1 MTDSTLNRFLAS
13 GTNAERLAFTP
24 NPPTPASGPS
34 QSYLWHEEDTGN
46 TYCWN
51 ASSSTFIKV
60 NNAPTSTTPNAV
72 TFNNSGSGAASG
84 TEFDGSAAQTISY
97 NTLGAQPSDAT
108 LTALSA
114 VAWSAGTQVLTL
126 TAADTFA
133 LKTVGIAAG
142 NILDKTAGDTLY
154 QPVGSYQPSDATLTA
169 LAGLAWSAGTQVP
182 VFTAADTVSFKT
194 VGSSTGNI
202 LDKAAGDSLYQPLD
216 ADLTAIAALSGT
228 NTIYYRSAANTWSSV
243 TIGSGL
249 TFSAGTLAASAA
261 SITAKEEGTTL
272 TSSLASINWVG
283 AGVTATTSTN
293 DVTVTLNEATAAQVR
308 AGTSGKLVLADV
320 LQSAMAVQTLTDA
333 ATVSWDMSTAINA
346 KVTLGGNRTLAVS
359 NPKEGATYSLGVIQD
374 GTGSRTMTWP
384 SSFDWGTTGAP
395 TLTTTA
401 SKRDRITVF
410 CTDASTPKFDA
421 FLSGKGFG

>member
-24 NPPTPASGPS
+24 SPPTPASGPDPT
-34 QSYLWHEEDTGN
+34 YVWHETDTSN

-51 ASSSTFIKV
+51 FDSSSWIKI

-84 TEFDGSAAQTISY
+84 TNFDGSAAQTISY
-97 NTLGAQPSDAT
+97 NTIGAQPSDAT

-126 TAADTFA
+126 TAADTFT

-154 QPVGSYQPSDATLTA
+154 QTIGSYQPLDSTLTD
-169 LAGLAWSAGTQVP
+169 LAGLSYTSNALKVVRVNAGE
-182 VFTAADTVSFKT
+182 
-194 VGSSTGNI
+194 TGFE
-202 LDKAAGDSLYQPLD
+202 LA
-216 ADLTAIAALSGT
+216 TIASGT
-228 NTIYYRSAANTWSSV
+228 TNNA
-243 TIGSGL
+243 L
-249 TFSAGTLAASAA
+249 TFSNTGGAAVGATFDGSAA
-261 SITAKEEGTTL
+261 KTVDYST
-272 TSSLASINWVG
+272 VG
-283 AGVTATTSTN
+283 ALGKANNLSDLNSASTARTN
-293 DVTVTLNEATAAQVR
+293 LGLGTIAVEDEATAAQIR
-308 AGTSGKLVLADV
+308 AGTASKAVAADK
-320 LQSAMAVQTLTDA
+320 LQSAMAVQTLTDGT
-333 ATVSWDMSTAINA
+333 TVSWDMSTAINA

-359 NPKEGATYSLGVIQD
+359 NPVLGATYSLGVIQD
-374 GTGSRTMTWP
+374 ATGSRTVTWP

-421 FLSGKGFG
+421 FLSGKGFS